1 MIELKKLGK
10 EAITAAIEKAKQ
22 YRLLNEPGAAESICL
37 DILEADPDN
46 QEALVIIILAMTD
59 RLTREYSV
67 GDAKITTYLAK
78 LRDEFQKAYY
88 TGIVYERR
96 AKAILGKNAAGN
108 EATVYELLSQAMDWF
123 DRAENL
129 SSDQNDNALLR
140 WNSCAR
146 TINSNRLAPQEKS
159 HDFDF
164 LE

>member
-1 MIELKKLGK
+1 MIELKKLGR
-10 EAITAAIEKAKQ
+10 EAIPAAIEKAKQ
-22 YRLLNEPGAAESICL
+22 YRLINEPGAAESICL
-37 DILEADPDN
+37 DILEVDPDN
-46 QEALVIIILAMTD
+46 QETLVVIILAMTD

-67 GDAKITTYLAK
+67 GDEKITTYLGK

-96 AKAILGKNAAGN
+96 AKAILGKKAVGN
-108 EATVYELLSQAMDWF
+108 EASVYELLSQAMEWF
-123 DRAENL
+123 ERAENL

-146 TINSNRLAPQEKS
+146 IINSNRLAPQEKS

>member
-10 EAITAAIEKAKQ
+10 EAIPAAIEKAKQ

-37 DILEADPDN
+37 DILNADPDN
-46 QEALVIIILAMTD
+46 QEALVIVILAMTD
-59 RLTREYSV
+59 RLSREYSV
-67 GDAKITTYLAK
+67 GDEKITTYLAR
-78 LRDEFQKAYY
+78 LTDDFQKSYY
-88 TGIVYERR
+88 TGIVFERR
-96 AKAILGKNAAGN
+96 AKSILRKNAGN

-123 DRAENL
+123 ERAESL

-146 TINSNRLAPQEKS
+146 IINSNRLAPQEKS